1 MGQPARARARRFG
14 RDSLAPTVRSRC
26 APPVLTPAEAHR
38 RNVRNGFARDPAQFA
53 LAGRLTELHRRLA
66 ATEEGSRFETWLR
79 RTLGRPAEMVVGLY
93 LWGDVGRGKTY
104 LMDLFHE
111 TLPVARKRR
120 FHFHRFMQHVH
131 AELRDLEGRTD
142 PLKTVA
148 DRFAADARVLCFDEF
163 FVSDIGD
170 AMILGELLKHLFER
184 RVTLVATSNV
194 APAKLYEN
202 GLQRRRFLPAIEL
215 IERHTD
221 VMHVGG
227 ETDYRLQV
235 LRRGDI
241 YRTDGRTEDLL
252 ESFLAL
258 CHADPAENED
268 LMINDRPVRA
278 RYCAEDAV
286 WFDFEAL
293 CEGPRSQNDYIEL
306 ARLFSTVVVYGV
318 PIFNVESESENAA
331 RRFISLVD
339 EFYDRNVKV
348 LFSAAAPVDALYG
361 GSLLTMEFE
370 RTRSRIVEMQSDA
383 YLQRMH
389 RP

>member
-1 MGQPARARARRFG
+1 MPSGRLVRPSRASPA
-14 RDSLAPTVRSRC
+14 
-26 APPVLTPAEAHR
+26 LTPTEAHC
-38 RNVRNGFARDPAQFA
+38 RNVRNGFAHNPAQFA
-53 LAGRLTELHRRLA
+53 LAGHLTELHRRL
-66 ATEEGSRFETWLR
+66 TEAEQGSRLESWLR
-79 RTLGRPAEMVVGLY
+79 RLLGRPPEAVLGLY

-111 TLPVARKRR
+111 TLPVARKQR
-120 FHFHRFMQHVH
+120 FHFHRFMQRVH
-131 AELRDLEGRTD
+131 AELRDLAGRTD
-142 PLKTVA
+142 PLETVA
-148 DRFAADARVLCFDEF
+148 EGFAANARVLCFDEF

-215 IERHTD
+215 IERNTK
-221 VMHVGG
+221 VVHVGG

-241 YRTDGRTEDLL
+241 YRTDGGTADLL
-252 ESFLAL
+252 RSFRAL
-258 CHADPAENED
+258 CHAEAAENED
-268 LMINDRPVRA
+268 LIVNDRPIRA
-278 RYCAEDAV
+278 RFCAEDAV
-286 WFDFEAL
+286 WFDFDAL
-293 CEGPRSQNDYIEL
+293 CKGPRSQNDYIEL
-306 ARLFSTVVVYGV
+306 ARLFSTVVVHGV
-318 PIFNVESESENAA
+318 PVFSAEAESENAA

-348 LFSAAAPVDALYG
+348 LFSAAAAVDTLYG

-370 RTRSRIVEMQSDA
+370 RTKSRIAEMQSDA

>member
-1 MGQPARARARRFG
+1 MEQPARTTT
-14 RDSLAPTVRSRC
+14 SLDPTARSRC
-26 APPVLTPAEAHR
+26 APPVLTPTEAHC

-53 LAGRLTELHRRLA
+53 LARHLTELHRRLA
-66 ATEEGSRFETWLR
+66 TAEEESRPESWLR
-79 RTLGRPAEMVVGLY
+79 RLLRRPAGAVRGLY

-120 FHFHRFMQHVH
+120 FHFHRFMQRVH
-131 AELRDLEGRTD
+131 QELRDLEGRAD

-148 DRFAADARVLCFDEF
+148 ERFAAEARVLCFDEF

-170 AMILGELLKHLFER
+170 AMILGELLKYLFER

-215 IERHTD
+215 IERHTQ
-221 VMHVGG
+221 VVHVGG

-235 LRRGDI
+235 LRRGNI

-252 ESFLAL
+252 ESFRAL
-258 CHADPAENED
+258 CHADPAQNAD
-268 LMINDRPVRA
+268 LMINDRPIRA

-293 CEGPRSQNDYIEL
+293 CQGPRSQNDYIEL
-306 ARLFSTVVVYGV
+306 ARLFSTVVVHGV
-318 PIFNVESESENAA
+318 PVFNAEAESENAA

-348 LFSAAAPVDALYG
+348 LFSAAAPVDTLYG
-361 GSLLTMEFE
+361 GSGLTMEFE

>member
-1 MGQPARARARRFG
+1 M
-14 RDSLAPTVRSRC
+14 T
-26 APPVLTPAEAHR
+26 PVEAHC

-53 LAGRLTELHRRLA
+53 LAGHLTELHHRLLA
-66 ATEEGSRFETWLR
+66 AEGGSRLESWLHR
-79 RTLGRPAEMVVGLY
+79 LLGRPAEAVLGVY

-111 TLPVARKRR
+111 TLPVAWKQR
-120 FHFHRFMQHVH
+120 FHFHRFMQRVH

-148 DRFAADARVLCFDEF
+148 EGFAANARVLCFDEF

-202 GLQRRRFLPAIEL
+202 GLQRGRFLPAIEL
-215 IERHTD
+215 IERNTE
-221 VMHVGG
+221 VVHVGG

-241 YRTDGRTEDLL
+241 YRADGGTEDLL
-252 ESFLAL
+252 ESFRAL

-268 LMINDRPVRA
+268 LIVNDRPIRA
-278 RYCAEDAV
+278 RYCSEDAV
-286 WFDFEAL
+286 WFDFDAL
-293 CEGPRSQNDYIEL
+293 CKGPRSQNDYIEL
-306 ARLFSTVVVYGV
+306 ARLFSTVVVHGV
-318 PIFNVESESENAA
+318 PVFSAEAESENAA

-348 LFSAAAPVDALYG
+348 LFSAAAPVDTLYRG
-361 GSLLTMEFE
+361 GLLTMEFE
-370 RTRSRIVEMQSDA
+370 RTKSRIVEMQSDV

>member
-1 MGQPARARARRFG
+1 MPSRRLPLVDPRGASPA
-14 RDSLAPTVRSRC
+14 
-26 APPVLTPAEAHR
+26 LTPAEIHC
-38 RNVRNGFARDPAQFA
+38 RNVRNGFEPDPAQFA
-53 LAGRLTELHRRLA
+53 LAGRLTDLQHRLIA
-66 ATEEGSRFETWLR
+66 ARDDSRIQSWLR
-79 RTLGRPAEMVVGLY
+79 RLFGRPVESVPGLY

-111 TLPVARKRR
+111 TLPVVRKQRL
-120 FHFHRFMQHVH
+120 HFHRFMQRVH
-131 AELRDLEGRTD
+131 AELRDLEGYTD

-148 DRFAADARVLCFDEF
+148 EGFAADARVLCFDEF

-194 APAKLYEN
+194 APARLYEN

-215 IERHTD
+215 IERNTE
-221 VMHVGG
+221 VVHVGG

-241 YRTDGRTEDLL
+241 YRTDGETEELL
-252 ESFLAL
+252 ESFRAL
-258 CHADPAENED
+258 CHAEFARGED
-268 LMINDRPVRA
+268 LIVNDRPIRA

-286 WFDFEAL
+286 WFDFDAL
-293 CEGPRSQNDYIEL
+293 CKGPRSQNDYIEL
-306 ARLFSTVVVYGV
+306 ARLFSTVVVHGV
-318 PIFNVESESENAA
+318 PVFTAEGESENAA

-339 EFYDRNVKV
+339 EFYDRSVKV
-348 LFSAAAPVDALYG
+348 LFSAAAPVEALYG

-370 RTRSRIVEMQSDA
+370 RTKSRIVEMQSDA
-383 YLQRMH
+383 YLGRMH

>member
-1 MGQPARARARRFG
+1 MPSG
-14 RDSLAPTVRSRC
+14 RLPLADPRC
-26 APPVLTPAEAHR
+26 ASPALTPAEAHC
-38 RNVRNGFARDPAQFA
+38 RNVRNGFEPDPAQFA
-53 LAGRLTELHRRLA
+53 LAGRLTDLHRRLIA
-66 ATEEGSRFETWLR
+66 AEDDSRSQSWLR
-79 RTLGRPAEMVVGLY
+79 RLFGRPVESVVGLY

-111 TLPVARKRR
+111 TLPVAHKRR
-120 FHFHRFMQHVH
+120 FHFHRFMQRVH

-142 PLKTVA
+142 PLRTVA
-148 DRFAADARVLCFDEF
+148 EGFAADARVLCFDEF

-170 AMILGELLKHLFER
+170 AMILGELLKHLFEHR
-184 RVTLVATSNV
+184 ITLVATSNV

-202 GLQRRRFLPAIEL
+202 GLQRRRFVPAIEL
-215 IERHTD
+215 IERNTE
-221 VMHVGG
+221 VVHVGG

-241 YRTDGRTEDLL
+241 YRTDGEVEDLRQ
-252 ESFLAL
+252 SFRAL
-258 CHADPAENED
+258 CHADSAQDED
-268 LMINDRPVRA
+268 LVVNDRSIRA

-286 WFDFEAL
+286 WFDFDVL
-293 CEGPRSQNDYIEL
+293 CKGPRSQNDYIEL
-306 ARLFSTVVVYGV
+306 ARLFSTVVVHGV
-318 PIFNVESESENAA
+318 PVFNADIESENAA

-339 EFYDRNVKV
+339 EFYDRSVKV
-348 LFSAAAPVDALYG
+348 LFSAAAPVDVLYG

-370 RTRSRIVEMQSDA
+370 RTKSRIVEMQSDA

>member
-1 MGQPARARARRFG
+1 MPPGRPPLVDPSCTSPA
-14 RDSLAPTVRSRC
+14 
-26 APPVLTPAEAHR
+26 LTPAEAHC
-38 RNVRNGFARDPAQFA
+38 RNVRNGFAADPAQFA
-53 LAGRLTELHRRLA
+53 LASRLTELRDRLTA
-66 ATEEGSRFETWLR
+66 SDEGSRVEQWLR
-79 RTLGRPAEMVVGLY
+79 RAFRRPPETVSGLY

-111 TLPVARKRR
+111 TLPVVRKRR
-120 FHFHRFMQHVH
+120 FHFHRFMQRVH
-131 AELRDLEGRTD
+131 ADLRALEGRTD

-148 DRFAADARVLCFDEF
+148 EGFAADARVLCFDEF

-170 AMILGELLKHLFER
+170 AMILGELLKHLFEHQ
-184 RVTLVATSNV
+184 VTLVATSNV

-202 GLQRRRFLPAIEL
+202 GLQRRRFLPAIDL
-215 IERHTD
+215 IQRHTD
-221 VMHVGG
+221 VVHVGG
-227 ETDYRLQV
+227 ETDYRLRV
-235 LRRGDI
+235 FKRGDV
-241 YRTDGRTEDLL
+241 YRTDGRTTDLL
-252 ESFLAL
+252 DSFRAL
-258 CHADPAENED
+258 CHADPAEDED
-268 LMINDRPVRA
+268 LIINDRPIRA

-286 WFDFEAL
+286 WFDFDAL
-293 CEGPRSQNDYIEL
+293 CRGPRSQNDYIEL
-306 ARLFSTVVVYGV
+306 ARLFSTVVVDGV
-318 PIFNVESESENAA
+318 PLFNAEAESENAA

-383 YLQRMH
+383 YLRRMH

>member
-1 MGQPARARARRFG
+1 MT
-14 RDSLAPTVRSRC
+14 PT
-26 APPVLTPAEAHR
+26 EAHC
-38 RNVRNGFARDPAQFA
+38 RNVRNGFAPDPAQFA
-53 LAGRLTELHRRLA
+53 LAGRLTDLQHRLRASECESRVRL
-66 ATEEGSRFETWLR
+66 WLR
-79 RTLGRPAEMVVGLY
+79 RLFGRPLESVAGLY

-111 TLPVARKRR
+111 TLPVARKQR
-120 FHFHRFMQHVH
+120 FHFHRFMQRVH
-131 AELRDLEGRTD
+131 AELRGLEGRTD
-142 PLKTVA
+142 PLETVA
-148 DRFAADARVLCFDEF
+148 ERFAADARVLCFDEF

-215 IERHTD
+215 IERHTE
-221 VMHVGG
+221 VVQVGG

-241 YRTDGRTEDLL
+241 YRTDDVTEELHL
-252 ESFLAL
+252 SFRAL
-258 CHADPAENED
+258 CHADPAENAE
-268 LMINDRPVRA
+268 LIVNDRPIRA

-286 WFDFEAL
+286 WFDFDAL

-306 ARLFSTVVVYGV
+306 ARLFSTVVVHGV
-318 PIFNVESESENAA
+318 PVFNADTESENAA

-339 EFYDRNVKV
+339 EFYDRSVKV

-370 RTRSRIVEMQSDA
+370 RTKSRIVEMQSDA

>member
-1 MGQPARARARRFG
+1 M
-14 RDSLAPTVRSRC
+14 
-26 APPVLTPAEAHR
+26 TPAEAHC

-53 LAGRLTELHRRLA
+53 LARRLTELHGRLA
-66 ATEEGSRFETWLR
+66 TSGEGSRLESWLR
-79 RTLGRPAEMVVGLY
+79 RLLGRPAESVVGLY

-111 TLPVARKRR
+111 TLPLARKRR
-120 FHFHRFMQHVH
+120 FHFHRFMQRVH
-131 AELRDLEGRTD
+131 ADLRALEGRTD

-148 DRFAADARVLCFDEF
+148 DGFAADARVLCFDEF

-194 APAKLYEN
+194 EPARLYEN

-215 IERHTD
+215 IERNTE
-221 VMHVGG
+221 VVHVGG
-227 ETDYRLQV
+227 DTDYRLKV
-235 LRRGDI
+235 FRRGDI
-241 YRTDGRTEDLL
+241 YRIDARNEGLL
-252 ESFLAL
+252 DSFRAL
-258 CHADPAENED
+258 CHAAPAENED
-268 LMINDRPVRA
+268 LIINGRPIRA

-286 WFDFEAL
+286 WFDFDAL
-293 CEGPRSQNDYIEL
+293 CKGPRSQNDYIEL
-306 ARLFSTVVVYGV
+306 ARLFSTVVVHGV
-318 PIFNVESESENAA
+318 PVFDAEVESENAA

-339 EFYDRNVKV
+339 EFYDRSVKV
-348 LFSAAAPVDALYG
+348 LFAAAAPVDALYG

>member
-1 MGQPARARARRFG
+1 MPSGRLPLIDPMWSSPA
-14 RDSLAPTVRSRC
+14 
-26 APPVLTPAEAHR
+26 LTPAEVHC
-38 RNVRNGFARDPAQFA
+38 RNVRNGFAADPAQFA
-53 LAGRLTELHRRLA
+53 LAGRLTDLQHRLTA
-66 ATEEGSRFETWLR
+66 SEDHWHIQSWLR
-79 RTLGRPAEMVVGLY
+79 RLLGRPVESIVGLY

-120 FHFHRFMQHVH
+120 FHFHRFMQRVH
-131 AELRDLEGRTD
+131 AELRDLEGRSD

-148 DRFAADARVLCFDEF
+148 ERFATEAQVLCFDEF

-170 AMILGELLKHLFER
+170 AMMLGELLKHLFER

-194 APAKLYEN
+194 APVKLYEN

-215 IERHTD
+215 IEQHTE
-221 VMHVGG
+221 VVHVGG

-241 YRTDGRTEDLL
+241 YRTDGDTEQLA
-252 ESFLAL
+252 ESFRAL
-258 CHADPAENED
+258 CHAEFARDHD
-268 LMINDRPVRA
+268 LIVNDRPIRA

-286 WFDFEAL
+286 WFDFDAL
-293 CEGPRSQNDYIEL
+293 CKGPRSQNDYIEL
-306 ARLFSTVVVYGV
+306 ARLFSTVVVHGV
-318 PIFNVESESENAA
+318 PVFNADVESENAA

-348 LFSAAAPVDALYG
+348 LFSAASPVDALYG
-361 GSLLTMEFE
+361 GSLLSMEFE
-370 RTRSRIVEMQSDA
+370 RTKSRIVEMQSDA
-383 YLQRMH
+383 YLRRMH

>member
-1 MGQPARARARRFG
+1 M
-14 RDSLAPTVRSRC
+14 
-26 APPVLTPAEAHR
+26 TPAEAHC
-38 RNVRNGFARDPAQFA
+38 RNVRNGFAPDPAQFA
-53 LAGRLTELHRRLA
+53 LAGRLTELQHRLA
-66 ATEEGSRFETWLR
+66 ASEQGSRVQSWLR
-79 RTLGRPAEMVVGLY
+79 RLFGRPAETVLGLY

-120 FHFHRFMQHVH
+120 FHFHRFMQRVH
-131 AELRDLEGRTD
+131 ADLRGLEGRTD

-170 AMILGELLKHLFER
+170 AMILGELLKYLFDR

-194 APAKLYEN
+194 VPGRLYEN

-215 IERHTD
+215 IERNTD
-221 VMHVGG
+221 VVHVGG

-235 LRRGDI
+235 FKRGDI
-241 YRTDGRTEDLL
+241 YRTDGRTADLL
-252 ESFLAL
+252 ESFRAL
-258 CHADPAENED
+258 CHAVPAENED
-268 LMINDRPVRA
+268 LIINDRPIRA
-278 RYCAEDAV
+278 KYCAEDAV
-286 WFDFEAL
+286 WFDFDAL
-293 CEGPRSQNDYIEL
+293 CKGPRSQNDYIEL
-306 ARLFSTVVVYGV
+306 ARLFSTVVVHGV
-318 PIFNVESESENAA
+318 PVFDTEAESENAA

-339 EFYDRNVKV
+339 EFYDRKVKV
-348 LFSAAAPVDALYG
+348 LFSAASPVDALYG
-361 GSLLTMEFE
+361 GSLLKREFE

-383 YLQRMH
+383 YLRRMH

>member
-1 MGQPARARARRFG
+1 MLSRPRPLHGPGCASPA
-14 RDSLAPTVRSRC
+14 
-26 APPVLTPAEAHR
+26 LTPAEAHC
-38 RNVRNGFARDPAQFA
+38 RNVCNGFTRDPAQFA
-53 LAGRLTELHRRLA
+53 LTGRLTELQHRLT
-66 ATEEGSRFETWLR
+66 ATEEGSRLETWLR
-79 RTLGRPAEMVVGLY
+79 RVLGRPVEAVVGLY

-111 TLPVARKRR
+111 TLPVARKLR

-148 DRFAADARVLCFDEF
+148 DRFAANARVLCFDEF

-221 VMHVGG
+221 VVHVGG

-252 ESFLAL
+252 ESFRAL

-268 LMINDRPVRA
+268 LIINDRPIRA
-278 RYCAEDAV
+278 RSCVEDAV

-306 ARLFSTVVVYGV
+306 ARLFSTVVVHGV
-318 PIFNVESESENAA
+318 PVFNAEVESENAA

-361 GSLLTMEFE
+361 GSLLAMEFE
-370 RTRSRIVEMQSDA
+370 RTKSRIVEMQSDA
-383 YLQRMH
+383 YLRRMH

>member
-1 MGQPARARARRFG
+1 M
-14 RDSLAPTVRSRC
+14 
-26 APPVLTPAEAHR
+26 TPSEAHC
-38 RNVRNGFARDPAQFA
+38 RNVRNGFAPDPTQFA
-53 LAGRLTELHRRLA
+53 LADRLTELQRRLTA
-66 ATEEGSRFETWLR
+66 AEAGSPIQSWVR
-79 RTLGRPAEMVVGLY
+79 RRLGRGTGNVVGLY

-120 FHFHRFMQHVH
+120 FHFHRFMHRVH
-131 AELRDLEGRTD
+131 ADLRRLEGRAN
-142 PLKTVA
+142 PLKAVA
-148 DRFAADARVLCFDEF
+148 EGFAAQARVLCFDEF
-163 FVSDIGD
+163 YVADIGD

-194 APAKLYEN
+194 APRRLYEN
-202 GLQRRRFLPAIEL
+202 GLQRRRFLPAIEM
-215 IERHTD
+215 IERNTD
-221 VMHVGG
+221 VVHVGG
-227 ETDYRLQV
+227 DTDYRMQV
-235 LRRGDI
+235 LRRTDI

-252 ESFLAL
+252 ESFRAL
-258 CHADPAENED
+258 CHVDPAANKD
-268 LMINDRPVRA
+268 LVVNDRKIRA

-286 WFDFEAL
+286 WFDFDAL
-293 CEGPRSQNDYIEL
+293 CGGPRSQNDYIEL
-306 ARLFSTVVVYGV
+306 ARLFSTVFVHGV
-318 PIFNVESESENAA
+318 PVFYAEADSENAA

-348 LFSAAAPVDALYG
+348 LFSARASVDALYR

>member
-1 MGQPARARARRFG
+1 M
-14 RDSLAPTVRSRC
+14 
-26 APPVLTPAEAHR
+26 TPAEAHC
-38 RNVRNGFARDPAQFA
+38 RNVRNGFARNPAQFD
-53 LAGRLTELHRRLA
+53 LAGHLTELHHRLTA
-66 ATEEGSRFETWLR
+66 AQEGSRLESWLR
-79 RTLGRPAEMVVGLY
+79 GLLGRPAEAVLGLY

-111 TLPVARKRR
+111 TLPVARKQR
-120 FHFHRFMQHVH
+120 FHFHRFMQRVH
-131 AELRDLEGRTD
+131 AELRDLEGRAD

-148 DRFAADARVLCFDEF
+148 DRFAATARVLCFDEF

-170 AMILGELLKHLFER
+170 AMILGELLRHLFER

-194 APAKLYEN
+194 APARLYEN

-215 IERHTD
+215 IERNTK
-221 VMHVGG
+221 VLHVGG

-241 YRTDGRTEDLL
+241 YRTDGGTEDLV
-252 ESFLAL
+252 ESFRAL

-268 LMINDRPVRA
+268 LIVNDRPIRA

-286 WFDFEAL
+286 WFDFDAL
-293 CEGPRSQNDYIEL
+293 CKGPRSQNDYIEL
-306 ARLFSTVVVYGV
+306 ARLFSTVVVHGV
-318 PIFNVESESENAA
+318 PVFGAEVESENAA

-348 LFSAAAPVDALYG
+348 MFSAAAPVGTLYG

-370 RTRSRIVEMQSDA
+370 RTKSRIAEMQSDA